1 MPKHIDYFMSP
12 ASPYAYLGH
21 ARFMQI
27 VEKHDAQVVLKPFD
41 MVKIFSISGGLPV
54 AQRAP
59 QRQAYRLT
67 ELARWSAH
75 MKRPLNLHPKFF
87 PVPGDPASKFLIAAQ
102 HAHGTQAALRLA
114 GLLGQAVWADEKNIA
129 DPETLAAMA
138 QSLGLDGQALL
149 AAAQS
154 ETVAADYARNTEDA
168 IAADV
173 FGVPWYRIA
182 GENFWGQDR
191 LDFVEQALTS

>member
-1 MPKHIDYFMSP
+1 MPKQIDYFMTP

-21 ARFMQI
+21 QRFMQI
-27 VEKHDAQVVLKPFD
+27 VEKHGAQVVLKPFD

-75 MKRPLNLHPKFF
+75 LKQPLNLHPKFF

-102 HAHGTQAALRLA
+102 QTHGTQVALQLA
-114 GLLGQAVWADEKNIA
+114 GALGQAVWADEKNIA
-129 DPETLAAMA
+129 DADTLANLA
-138 QSLGLDGQALL
+138 QSLGLDGQALV

-154 ETVAADYARNTEDA
+154 DGVAADYARHTEEA
-168 IAADV
+168 IAANV
-173 FGVPWYRIA
+173 FGVPWYRID

-191 LDFVEQALTS
+191 LDFVEQALIS

>member
-1 MPKHIDYFMSP
+1 MPKQIDYFLSP

-27 VEKHDAQVVLKPFD
+27 VEQQDAEVILKPFD
-41 MVKIFSISGGLPV
+41 MVKIFSLSGGVPV

-67 ELARWSAH
+67 ELARWRAQ

-87 PVPGDPASKFLIAAQ
+87 PAPGDPASKFLIAAQ
-102 HAHGTQAALRLA
+102 QAHGTQAALQLA
-114 GLLGQAVWADEKNIA
+114 GALGQAVWADEKNIA
-129 DPETLAAMA
+129 DPDTLAALA
-138 QSLGLDGQALL
+138 QSLGLDGQALV

-154 ETVAADYARNTEDA
+154 DSVAADYARHTDEA

-191 LDFVEQALTS
+191 LDFVEQALKS